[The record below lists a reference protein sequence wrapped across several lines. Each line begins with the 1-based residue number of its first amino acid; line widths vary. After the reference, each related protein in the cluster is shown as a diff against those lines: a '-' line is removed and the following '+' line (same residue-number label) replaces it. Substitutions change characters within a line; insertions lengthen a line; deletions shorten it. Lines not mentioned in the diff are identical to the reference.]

1 MENNGKI
8 YRITIEAIG
17 EEKSPLNHGAPV
29 IVESDGFMLM
39 GFSEVEEDEEKIR
52 LETNQVVHQVSVA
65 MVAKALKHW
74 SHFNDLMKAL
84 LIFSMEDSLNEGQES

>member
-1 MENNGKI
+1 MGNNGKI

-17 EEKSPLNHGAPV
+17 EEKSLLITGAPV
-29 IVESDGFMLM
+29 IMESDGFMLM
-39 GFSEVEEDEEKIR
+39 GFSEVEVVEEKVR
-52 LETNQVVHQVSVA
+52 LETAHVVHHVSVA

-84 LIFSMEDSLNEGQES
+84 LFFSMEDSLNEGPES